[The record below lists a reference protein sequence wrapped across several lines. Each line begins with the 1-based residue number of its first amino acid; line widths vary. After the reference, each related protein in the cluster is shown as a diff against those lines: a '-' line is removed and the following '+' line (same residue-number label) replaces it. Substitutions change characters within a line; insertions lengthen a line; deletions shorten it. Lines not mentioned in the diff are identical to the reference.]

1 MEGWKV
7 NNKTLNPLS
16 AIPYAAWIILFV
28 VAPIALI
35 IFYSFFDLSGAFTL
49 DNYKNFF
56 TSVYFSLTINSFWY
70 AFLITFFSLLFAYPT
85 AYFLTKTK
93 HKQILLM
100 LIIIPSWIN
109 LLLKTYAFI
118 GLFGLY
124 GPVNAFL
131 ELVGIGQHQLL
142 FTDFSFVFVSVYI
155 FIPFMILPIFNALD
169 KLNPSLIDAARD
181 LGANSWTIFRRVILP
196 LTMNGVKSGIQVVFI
211 PALSLFM
218 ITRLIAGN
226 KVITLGTA
234 IEQQFL
240 VTQNWGMGS
249 TIAVFLIFFMF
260 IIMLLTN
267 STDKGGSANGKGK

>member
-1 MEGWKV
+1 M
-7 NNKTLNPLS
+7 NNKPLRPLYS
-16 AIPYAAWIILFV
+16 VPYAAWIILFV
-28 VAPIALI
+28 IAPIALI
-35 IFYSFFDLSGAFTL
+35 VYYSFFDLAGNFTI

-56 TSVYFSLTINSFWY
+56 TSVYLKLTISSFWY
-70 AFLITFFSLLFAYPT
+70 AFLITLFSLLFAYPT

-93 HKQILLM
+93 HKQLWLL

-124 GPVNAFL
+124 GPINALL
-131 ELVGIGQHQLL
+131 EVMGIGEQQIL

-169 KLNPSLIDAARD
+169 KLNPALIDASRD
-181 LGANSWTIFRRVILP
+181 LGANAWTTFRRVIWP
-196 LTMNGVKSGIQVVFI
+196 LTINGVKSGIQVVFI

-249 TIAVFLIFFMF
+249 TIAVFLILFMF
-260 IIMLLTN
+260 IIMLIT
-267 STDKGGSANGKGK
+267 NGKEKGASNNGKTK

>member
-1 MEGWKV
+1 M
-7 NNKTLNPLS
+7 NNKLLRPIYK
-16 AIPYAAWIILFV
+16 IPYVIWIFLFV
-28 VAPIALI
+28 IAPIALI
-35 IFYSFFDLSGAFTL
+35 VYYSFLDLTGNLTL
-49 DNYKNFF
+49 DNYKSFF
-56 TSVYFSLTINSFWY
+56 TSIYLKLTLSSFWY
-70 AFLITFFSLLFAYPT
+70 AFLITFFSLLFSYPT

-93 HKQILLM
+93 HSQLWLL

-131 ELVGIGQHQLL
+131 DVMGIGTKQIL

-169 KLNPSLIDAARD
+169 KLNPALIDASYD
-181 LGANSWTIFRRVILP
+181 LGANAWITFRRVIWP
-196 LTMNGVKSGIQVVFI
+196 LTINGVKSGVQVVFI

-249 TIAVFLIFFMF
+249 TIAVFLILFMF
-260 IIMLLTN
+260 IIMLLT
-267 STDKGGSANGKGK
+267 SGKERGAVHSGKVK

>member
-1 MEGWKV
+1 M
-7 NNKTLNPLS
+7 NNKLLRPIYS
-16 AIPYAAWIILFV
+16 VPYASWLILFV
-28 VAPIALI
+28 IAPILLI
-35 IFYSFFDLSGAFTL
+35 LYFSFFDITGNFTL
-49 DNYKNFF
+49 NNYRNFF
-56 TSVYFSLTINSFWY
+56 TSTYFTLTMSSFWY
-70 AFLITFFSLLFAYPT
+70 AFLITFFSLLFSYPT

-93 HKQILLM
+93 HKQLWLL

-124 GPVNAFL
+124 GPINAFF
-131 ELVGIGQHQLL
+131 EVIGIGQKQLL

-169 KLNPSLIDAARD
+169 KLNPTLIDAARD
-181 LGANSWTIFRRVILP
+181 LGANHWTTFTKVIWP
-196 LTMNGVKSGIQVVFI
+196 LTINGVKSGIQVVFI

-249 TIAVFLIFFMF
+249 TIAVFLILFMF
-260 IIMLLTN
+260 IIMLLTH
-267 STDKGGSANGKGK
+267 GSERGTTTNGKIK

>member
-1 MEGWKV
+1 M
-7 NNKTLNPLS
+7 NNKPVRTLYM
-16 AIPYAAWIILFV
+16 IPYAAWILLFV
-28 VAPIALI
+28 IAPIALI
-35 IFYSFFDLSGAFTL
+35 VYFSFMDLTGAFTL
-49 DNYKNFF
+49 ENYVNFF
-56 TSVYFSLTINSFWY
+56 TSVYFKLTISSFWY

-85 AYFLTKTK
+85 AYYLTKTK
-93 HKQILLM
+93 HKHLWLL

-118 GLFGLY
+118 GLLGLY

-131 ELVGIGQHQLL
+131 EATGIGQQQLL

-155 FIPFMILPIFNALD
+155 FIPFMILPIFNSLD
-169 KLNPSLIDAARD
+169 KLNPALVDAAHD
-181 LGANSWTIFRRVILP
+181 LGANSWTTFLRVILP

-249 TIAVFLIFFMF
+249 TIAVFLILFMF
-260 IIMLLTN
+260 IIMLIT
-267 STDKGGSANGKGK
+267 SGKEKGATSNEKIK

>member
-1 MEGWKV
+1 MNDKLLRPIAHVPYVGWLLLFV
-7 NNKTLNPLS
+7 IAP
-16 AIPYAAWIILFV
+16 ILF
-28 VAPIALI
+28 IAY
-35 IFYSFFDLSGAFTL
+35 YSFFDLSGNFTF
-49 DNYKNFF
+49 DNYINFF
-56 TSVYFSLTINSFWY
+56 TSTYFTLTMSSFWY
-70 AFLITFFSLLFAYPT
+70 AFLITFFSLLISYPT

-93 HKQILLM
+93 HKQLWLL

-118 GLFGLY
+118 GLLGLY
-124 GPVNAFL
+124 GPINSFL
-131 ELVGIGQHQLL
+131 ELTGLGKQQLL

-169 KLNPSLIDAARD
+169 QLNSSLIDAARD
-181 LGANSWTIFRRVILP
+181 LGASSWTTFTKVIWP
-196 LTMNGVKSGIQVVFI
+196 LTINGVKSGIQVVFI

-249 TIAVFLIFFMF
+249 TIAVFLILFMF

-267 STDKGGSANGKGK
+267 SAEGGSVRNGKIK